1 MNYQNT
7 INEIFK
13 GLSGNNEADLK
24 YLHKQIEEHK
34 DDKNSIE
41 ITRALGRKIFELLPD
56 DAKVKLNQIIGNDVE
71 TINSTIQEA
80 KFLLSSNKPAEA
92 EQLLKSALESIP
104 FEFNDDEECGYF
116 CFNNAL
122 EAAIFTVSEKYKKT
136 IRKPTYN
143 FAEIYFLYAYSL
155 FENNKIDDA
164 EVALKTAFKWNPV
177 STNIISELSEIY
189 KRKKDYDNFLYWS
202 KKILQ
207 YALSSKMLAKAYRN
221 IAYYYCDIEE
231 FETSAAIYHFSRA
244 YEENTL
250 VTSELY
256 YIAEK
261 LGKLPEAP
269 TPEYIDM
276 LFKKNHIQYGANDI
290 VVGVAYQLSNTF
302 LDNNDFENAL
312 YYLSIIYDLTH
323 KKDILELIKKIKN
336 SPDNE

>member
-1 MNYQNT
+1 M
-7 INEIFK
+7 
-13 GLSGNNEADLK
+13 
-24 YLHKQIEEHK
+24 
-34 DDKNSIE
+34 
-41 ITRALGRKIFELLPD
+41 
-56 DAKVKLNQIIGNDVE
+56 
-71 TINSTIQEA
+71 
-80 KFLLSSNKPAEA
+80 
-92 EQLLKSALESIP
+92 
-104 FEFNDDEECGYF
+104 
-116 CFNNAL
+116 
-122 EAAIFTVSEKYKKT
+122 
-136 IRKPTYN
+136 
-143 FAEIYFLYAYSL
+143 